1 MLGATLCSVPVRG
14 ALSNAACWGVPVL
27 GTGSSVA
34 AHSHLCL
41 HLVSA
46 ACTYMGRGCQL
57 WPAWVLSI
65 FGDGGSRRDRFS
77 IFGCGV
83 SPALAVIKAFP

>member
-14 ALSNAACWGVPVL
+14 ALGNAACWGVPVL
-27 GTGSSVA
+27 GIGSSVA

-46 ACTYMGRGCQL
+46 ACTFTWAGAANYGQHGYLVFLGMGGAEGIGSAYLALEFPLL
-57 WPAWVLSI
+57 WL
-65 FGDGGSRRDRFS
+65 
-77 IFGCGV
+77 
-83 SPALAVIKAFP
+83 